1 MSNYPPPVPSLLK
14 DINSFSGLNLD
25 VNPSRIADNE
35 ATLMENFYI
44 KENGVLSKRLGLTY
58 KFSID
63 NEKVLAMKTYKDKL
77 ILGTNKALYSITT
90 TSTTPVTEKIYTYDV
105 FPITMKMFI
114 FNSLLYIVD
123 GFKFKCFDGTD
134 IKNIQ
139 DHFAYV
145 PTLFITCSPNGS
157 GVPLEQWNML
167 GRKYKQSYSADGTSK
182 EYLTCLGET
191 DIIEVRVNNSIMTT
205 GFTSSIDINTGKTK
219 ITFETAPTK
228 GTDNIIVTC
237 EIRMTGTIYKDKILP
252 NITRINKNFVYSFYG
267 GQNDTR
273 LLLAGADSVFYRSD
287 VNNLGY
293 FPENYYQ
300 SVGDTEEKIT
310 GFVTQ
315 YDYCVILK
323 ENSIWHTRFEL
334 LADGKSVYITKPL
347 NNQYG
352 CVNGNTIQ
360 LIENTPMFLSGKG
373 ISVVNQTQLRDERNV
388 EVISY
393 KANELILKETVSYFR
408 SIDFD
413 NKYILANKNI
423 MYIYDYICN
432 CFYVWKFETD
442 KFCIES
448 LTEINGELYIGTD
461 TGSIYKLRNET
472 ELEATLNGAFPFE
485 DEFRFN
491 NQITKIPI
499 KCTWKSKLFSFDDTN
514 KYKMIE
520 KLFLTTSVSEQTSCN
535 ISYITNRNTIVN
547 VGTSF
552 NNLFKYNY
560 FDYSK
565 FTYLSSV
572 FPVTDK
578 FKIKAKK
585 ILFYQLVLENSQ
597 PEETLDIYNIGIKF
611 KYQKEVK

>member
-44 KENGVLSKRLGLTY
+44 KENGVLSKRRGV
-58 KFSID
+58 KSIFNLVD
-63 NEKVLAMKTYKDKL
+63 EKILAMQVYKNKL
-77 ILGTNKALYSITT
+77 IVGTSKHIYEVEGENTPNILYAYQENNQPTT
-90 TSTTPVTEKIYTYDV
+90 CTMVIFDTKLYVIDGISYKRLDAEGFIDV
-105 FPITMKMFI
+105 KSKGYIPI
-114 FNSLLYIVD
+114 
-123 GFKFKCFDGTD
+123 
-134 IKNIQ
+134 
-139 DHFAYV
+139 
-145 PTLFITCSPNGS
+145 LFIASNPS
-157 GVPLEQWNML
+157 GAGTPYEQFNMISDW
-167 GRKYKQSYSADGTSK
+167 YKQTYSCDGTSK
-182 EYLTCLGET
+182 DYFVCLPYSKVLWITIDNVTIPASGYTE
-191 DIIEVRVNNSIMTT
+191 
-205 GFTSSIDINTGKTK
+205 SIDSITGKTK
-219 ITFETAPTK
+219 VTLSNVPEK
-228 GTDNIIVTC
+228 GTDNMMIMC
-237 EIRMTGTIYKDKILP
+237 EIDKTSDLYINKIKP
-252 NITRINKNFVYSFYG
+252 NIDRINKCTIHSFYG

-273 LLLAGADSVFYRSD
+273 LLLSGQDSIFYRSD

-360 LIENTPMFLSGKG
+360 LIENTPMFLSRKG

-413 NKYILANKNI
+413 NKYILANKNV